1 MKRNKC
7 GNEPTSYLNRPPQNI
22 KGDVLKMEQKTN
34 KSKLKIIIP
43 IAIVILAVI
52 GIVIF
57 ASKYFALKKEL
68 AKYEDIYSMLKEE
81 NLTISG
87 EDVISILELKNAE
100 LKEETIKYKNK
111 YDEIYSILVETQNK
125 LEEYQK
131 NTTNNSQVIQERQ
144 HYIFRRGN
152 YNYSKRCQ

>member
-1 MKRNKC
+1 
-7 GNEPTSYLNRPPQNI
+7 
-22 KGDVLKMEQKTN
+22 MEQKTN

>member
-1 MKRNKC
+1 
-7 GNEPTSYLNRPPQNI
+7 
-22 KGDVLKMEQKTN
+22 MEQKTN

-52 GIVIF
+52 GIVVMMY
-57 ASKYFALKKEL
+57 KYFALKQEL
-68 AKYEDIYSMLKEE
+68 VKYENIYSMLKEE

-111 YDEIYSILVETQNK
+111 YDEIYSELAETQNK

-131 NTTNNSQVIQERQ
+131 NTTNNTQERQ

-152 YNYSKRCQ
+152 CSYFKRC